1 MQPRPA
7 VARWRTKAV
16 LAAVVLVAAAALI
29 ATVVGQ
35 TSGSDSSSHEPKAV
49 RPQIA
54 SMGQNPLTV
63 KGTGFRPGERV
74 RIVVKGSQGGTL
86 TGKAGPDGSFAATFR
101 GVNGCDSVTVTAV
114 GSKGSRA
121 SFNLSQIACIE
132 P

>member
-1 MQPRPA
+1 
-7 VARWRTKAV
+7 
-16 LAAVVLVAAAALI
+16 
-29 ATVVGQ
+29 
-35 TSGSDSSSHEPKAV
+35 
-49 RPQIA
+49 
-54 SMGQNPLTV
+54 MGQNPLTV

>member
-1 MQPRPA
+1 ME
-7 VARWRTKAV
+7 RWRTRAV
-16 LAAVVLVAAAALI
+16 LLAAVVLVAAAALI

-35 TSGSDSSSHEPKAV
+35 SSSSSHEPKAV
-49 RPQIA
+49 RHAQIA
-54 SMGQNPLTV
+54 PMGQSPLTV

-74 RIVVKGSQGGTL
+74 RLVVRGSQGGAL
-86 TGKAGPDGSFAATFR
+86 AAKAGPDGSFAAAFR
-101 GVNGCDSVTVTAV
+101 WMNGCDSVTVTAT

>member
-1 MQPRPA
+1 MQPRQA
-7 VARWRTKAV
+7 VERWRTRAV

-35 TSGSDSSSHEPKAV
+35 TSSSSHEPKAA
-49 RPQIA
+49 RAQIA
-54 SMGQNPLTV
+54 PMGQNPLTV

-74 RIVVKGSQGGTL
+74 RLVVKGSQGAAL
-86 TGKAGPDGSFAATFR
+86 TAKAGPDGSFVAAVR
-101 GVNGCDSVTVTAV
+101 GLNGCDSVTVTAA

-121 SFNLSQIACIE
+121 SFNLSQIACIA